1 MESIMAIQFDN
12 NLKNLSKETDIRQA
26 KIDVLK
32 DNGVNPYA
40 PKFDQTHSISE
51 VLKCQDG
58 DKVSVGGRV
67 IFKRVFGKF
76 SFVKISDIYGQLQ
89 VSIGVNELSQD
100 DYKFFKDF
108 VDSGDYIG
116 VDGEVY
122 HTNTGELTVRV
133 EQLHLLS
140 KALRPLPEKFHGL
153 TDIETIYRQRYL
165 DLISNEEHRSVFVKR
180 SKMISFIRNFLV
192 DNGFMEVE
200 TPILQSVACG
210 AAAKPFV
217 TKHNALDKTYNLR
230 ISPETFLKQVV
241 AGGVPRVFEIG
252 KNFRNEGMDS
262 SHLQEFTMLEWY
274 ASYWDY
280 KKNIDFVQKFIKS
293 ILLEVNGSTKLTY
306 QGTELDFGGEW
317 DRVDYIQ
324 SLNDLLGLNILEY
337 DDVDELKAKVKV
349 LNIFDNKEIDAVVG
363 LGGLYDYMYKRKIRP
378 NIVNPTIVYNYPNLV
393 PLARPSDDNK
403 KVIEMFQVLVCG
415 IELVKAYSEL
425 VDPAIQRAGFE
436 EQMRN
441 KLKGDEEAFELDED
455 FLLAMEHGMPPM
467 SGLGFGIDRFMTIMC
482 DQPTI
487 RDVVLFPNMK

>member
-1 MESIMAIQFDN
+1 MAIEFDN
-12 NLKNLSKETDIRQA
+12 NLKNLYKETDIRKL
-26 KIDVLK
+26 KIQTLK
-32 DNGVNPYA
+32 ENGINPYA
-40 PKFDQTHSISE
+40 PKFDQTRSIQEILSSG
-51 VLKCQDG
+51 KDG
-58 DKVSVGGRV
+58 DKVSVAGRV

-76 SFVKISDIYGQLQ
+76 SFVKISDIFGMLQ
-89 VSIGVNELSQD
+89 VSIGVNELNAD
-100 DYKFFKDF
+100 EYKFFKDF
-108 VDSGDYIG
+108 VDTGDYIG
-116 VDGEVY
+116 VDGEIY

-133 EQLHLLS
+133 HKLHLLS
-140 KALRPLPEKFHGL
+140 KAMRPLPEKFHGL

-165 DLISNEEHRSVFVKR
+165 DLITNEEHRQVFLKR
-180 SKMISFIRNFLV
+180 SKMLAYIRKFLGE
-192 DNGFMEVE
+192 NGFIEVE

-230 ISPETFLKQVV
+230 ISPETYLKQVV
-241 AGGVPRVFEIG
+241 AGGIPRVFELA

-280 KKNIDFVQKFIKS
+280 KKNIEFVQEFIKG
-293 ILLEVNGSTKLTY
+293 ILMECNGSTKLTY
-306 QGTELDFGGEW
+306 QGTELDFGAEW

-324 SLNDLLGLNILEY
+324 SLNDLLGLNILDY
-337 DDVDELKAKVKV
+337 DDVEELKAKVKA

-378 NIVNPTIVYNYPNLV
+378 NIIKPTIVYNYPNLV
-393 PLARPSDDNK
+393 PLARPSDANK
-403 KVIEMFQVLVCG
+403 KIIEMFQVLVCG

-425 VDPAIQRAGFE
+425 VDPQIQRAGFE

-467 SGLGFGIDRFMTIMC
+467 SGLGFGIDRFMTVMC